1 MKNLISCA
9 FPLAV
14 GIFGI
19 FHSSLALAEVT
30 SNVIMPLVE
39 TIDIPCANNGSG
51 ETVDLTGN
59 LHALMITNTSNSGNV
74 TVKTQYNP
82 QGVIGVGRTTGDIYR
97 GTGVT
102 ETIKTFVGITEYPHV
117 FTDINNFR
125 IIGKGAGANYSIHSN
140 VHITINANGTA
151 TASVDNTSVNCK

>member
-30 SNVIMPLVE
+30 SNVIIPLVE
-39 TIDIPCANNGSG
+39 TIDIPCANDGAG

-59 LHALMITNTSNSGNV
+59 LHLLVITNISNTGNV

-102 ETIKTFVGITEYPHV
+102 ETFKTFGGTYPIV

-125 IIGKGAGANYSIHSN
+125 IIGKGAGANYSIHYDI
-140 VHITINANGTA
+140 HMTINANGTA
-151 TASVDNTSVNCK
+151 TAYVDNFSENCK